1 MSVGNGSKILIT
13 CDWIVFILWLLSV
26 WNVIS
31 LFFFTTY
38 SIDIELPFKN
48 NVFQKKPSISV

>member
-26 WNVIS
+26 WNVI

-48 NVFQKKPSISV
+48 NVFQKKPSILV